1 MSYSAL
7 ANYLKIGWP
16 KSRNDIA
23 NLSTEYVYVGPYS
36 TLSSNRPTTGA
47 SAGTW
52 ADGNYV
58 VASELIYLTPTTAAA
73 PYGELTVTTGYAVAQ
88 TDTSSNLEESTYELQ
103 WMEVDRPL
111 EMHPIFDT
119 GGAHALSTT
128 DWEKILLWEGT
139 QNPSQKAY
147 GYYYL
152 KDANGVA
159 YGDPIALSG
168 NAATYCA
175 YSVYGITSYA
185 AYLPVWTKTSTYR
198 GNNAPGVITH
208 FENIT
213 AVPGGFNLVATTDS
227 GPAFASVTRNADGSF
242 CAEKFADE
250 AANPQIKMI
259 EIKLS
264 QGAKPGHGGVLDRI
278 DSLLAAVTVFYAG
291 SLLIPIF
298 IQFGGSLTPEIIL
311 QSEDAPALESFEA
324 DHHHDG
330 PMEVP
335 SDHDELQPPEAADE
349 GVPPADI
356 APKTESAPAPA
367 APATKKKG
375 AAR

>member
-58 VASELIYLTPTTAAA
+58 VASELVYLTPTTAAA

-198 GNNAPGVITH
+198 GNNAPGVSDI
-208 FENIT
+208 
-213 AVPGGFNLVATTDS
+213 
-227 GPAFASVTRNADGSF
+227 
-242 CAEKFADE
+242 
-250 AANPQIKMI
+250 
-259 EIKLS
+259 
-264 QGAKPGHGGVLDRI
+264 GAKGTPSGSGYPSGYEWRKNDDRSTRI
-278 DSLLAAVTVFYAG
+278 GNRAQWRRF
-291 SLLIPIF
+291 
-298 IQFGGSLTPEIIL
+298 
-311 QSEDAPALESFEA
+311 ESW
-324 DHHHDG
+324 
-330 PMEVP
+330 
-335 SDHDELQPPEAADE
+335 
-349 GVPPADI
+349 I
-356 APKTESAPAPA
+356 
-367 APATKKKG
+367 G
-375 AAR
+375 AYRVWVDRTTLY